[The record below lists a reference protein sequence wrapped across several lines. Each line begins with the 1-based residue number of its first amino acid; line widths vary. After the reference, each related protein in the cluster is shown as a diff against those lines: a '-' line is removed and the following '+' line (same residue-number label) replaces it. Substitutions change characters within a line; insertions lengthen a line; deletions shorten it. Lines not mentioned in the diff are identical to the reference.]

1 MLYLFANLFN
11 HSDVFEVEINLLLW
25 LYEVP
30 NNVECFGFDADRYFI
45 FVGTTFFNI
54 CLLNAEIELIFVLSR
69 AVECY
74 NYDIFIIPLY
84 NEFNFTQFKFSFL
97 RIDVSKINFEW
108 NLARGFNFDLS
119 GQVLV

>member
-25 LYEVP
+25 LYKVP

-45 FVGTTFFNI
+45 FFGTTFFNI
-54 CLLNAEIELIFVLSR
+54 CLLNAEIVLIFVLSR

-74 NYDIFIIPLY
+74 NYDIFIILLY